1 MDGPELFWAAA
12 VVAAFLV
19 GCGKGGLP
27 MVAMLSVPVMSLVMP
42 PMLGAALLL
51 PVYLISDAYGIYIYR
66 RSFSPRNLAILIPA
80 AGLGILTGY
89 LVADAIDD
97 DAVRVLIGIVGLAF
111 LAMQM
116 RARMRGQVQA
126 RPADIPRGLLWGGIS
141 GFTSFV
147 SHAGGPAFQAYA
159 LPQQMPK
166 MTFAGT
172 STILFACINMM
183 KVPPYVAL
191 GLIDVGDAGV
201 VAALA
206 PVAVFGAWL
215 GYRITRIIPER
226 IFFFLVEVALLL
238 ISVNLIRVGLTGG

>member
-1 MDGPELFWAAA
+1 MESPELFWAAA

-19 GCGKGGLP
+19 GSGKGGLP

-51 PVYLISDAYGIYIYR
+51 PVYIISDVYGMYIYR

-80 AGLGILTGY
+80 AALGILAGY

-97 DAVRVLIGIVGLAF
+97 DAVRILIGIVGLSF
-111 LAMQM
+111 LAMRLVSWIGG
-116 RARMRGQVQA
+116 RATP
-126 RPADIPRGLLWGGIS
+126 RPADIPRGIFWGGVS

-147 SHAGGPAFQAYA
+147 SHAGGPAFQVYA

-166 MTFAGT
+166 MMFAGT
-172 STILFACINMM
+172 STILFAVINLM
-183 KVPPYVAL
+183 KVPPYIAL
-191 GLIDVGDAGV
+191 GLIEWGDAGV

-226 IFFFLVEVALLL
+226 VFFFLVEIALFA